1 MFECGMIQDGHTPL
15 ETYRLNCKMLQGIR
29 PQELDYIIIGH
40 CHCDHIGLLP
50 ALYARGKCNAKIIVP
65 QKSTPIIKEMLLDC
79 AWINTRDAELI
90 SSKSEHYIEPLFTED
105 DVYAVLS
112 HIEEI
117 QSDEIVKISD
127 ELSIRYRN
135 AGHIL
140 LSKQAEVFI
149 SGGSHTRKILFTS
162 DIGNISTQDSRIF
175 VENFFPV
182 TTSNIVI
189 AESTYGR
196 RGKDVTKKTLK
207 EDIDKIK
214 TVVEQYCIDDKNRI
228 LFPTFSLDRMPY
240 ILWILFSLFGNDENF
255 NVPVLIDSP
264 LVNRLLD
271 CYSNILE
278 GDAKENFDKMM
289 SWKNIKRIINP
300 EDSKA
305 AIKDTGTKI
314 ILSSSGMISA
324 GRSVRW
330 AQSILPNTN
339 DIIVFIGYAGE
350 DTIANKIKH
359 SKKQKTITINGVVCK
374 NNCQIIDLHSFSSHA
389 QNRDLINYYKSINC
403 DKIYL
408 VHGDDKA
415 RAELKED
422 LGTAIAD
429 CSKTTRVV
437 IVNKSTKINL

>member
-1 MFECGMIQDGHTPL
+1 
-15 ETYRLNCKMLQGIR
+15 
-29 PQELDYIIIGH
+29 
-40 CHCDHIGLLP
+40 
-50 ALYARGKCNAKIIVP
+50 
-65 QKSTPIIKEMLLDC
+65 
-79 AWINTRDAELI
+79 
-90 SSKSEHYIEPLFTED
+90 
-105 DVYAVLS
+105 
-112 HIEEI
+112 
-117 QSDEIVKISD
+117 
-127 ELSIRYRN
+127 
-135 AGHIL
+135 
-140 LSKQAEVFI
+140 
-149 SGGSHTRKILFTS
+149 
-162 DIGNISTQDSRIF
+162 
-175 VENFFPV
+175 
-182 TTSNIVI
+182 
-189 AESTYGR
+189 
-196 RGKDVTKKTLK
+196 
-207 EDIDKIK
+207 
-214 TVVEQYCIDDKNRI
+214 
-228 LFPTFSLDRMPY
+228 MPY

-264 LVNRLLD
+264 LANRLLD